1 MKVCE
6 YDNIKCPSCGEGSPE
21 YEDSNRNLCG
31 LREVDKGNYQGK
43 TFGPMHL
50 IQCLTCGIRFGIPC
64 ED

>member
-6 YDNIKCPSCGEGSPE
+6 YDSISCPSCKEEREAPE
-21 YEDSNRNLCG
+21 NSVYG
-31 LREVDKGNYQGK
+31 LKEVDKGNYQGK

-50 IQCLTCGIRFGIPC
+50 IMCFTCGCQFGLPC